1 MHITKPAPELEEEK
15 SPGIRKTVAV
25 AVVIAFLLMGNV
37 YLLSRVNRA
46 QVTTSTLREN
56 TQKDIARLEEQLAFR
71 SVQANRDLE
80 AVHKELDKARRDAD
94 KQAKKQASNYTERL
108 SRKMSERQRQQ
119 QETLLSE
126 IQGLHDMASQTESK
140 ISGVSGDV
148 TEIKTDVEQTKSK
161 LDEALLAL
169 EGSQDRLEAVGDWV
183 ASNSEEIGILQE
195 LTERKYF
202 AFNLVKSDK
211 MYRVGDIHMRL
222 KRVKPKHHQYTMEL
236 LADDQKFTKKARQ
249 ANEPVQFYVS
259 GARQPHEIVITA
271 VKENRVVGYL
281 SAPKSQLAHN

>member
-15 SPGIRKTVAV
+15 SPRTRKTVAV
-25 AVVIAFLLMGNV
+25 TVVIAFLLMGNV

-46 QVTTSTLREN
+46 QVETSTLREN
-56 TQKDIARLEEQLAFR
+56 TQKDVARLEEQLAFR
-71 SVQANRDLE
+71 SVQTNRDLE
-80 AVHKELDKARRDAD
+80 AVRKELDKARREAD
-94 KQAKKQASNYTERL
+94 KQAKKQASNYTGRL
-108 SRKMSERQRQQ
+108 NRKMSERQRQQ

-140 ISGVSGDV
+140 ISDVSGNV
-148 TEIKTDVEQTKSK
+148 TEIKADVEQTKSK

-169 EGSQDRLEAVGDWV
+169 EGSQDKLAAVGDWV

-222 KRVKPKHHQYTMEL
+222 KRVKPKRHQYTMEV
-236 LADDQKFTKKARQ
+236 LADDQKFTKRGRQ

-271 VKENRVVGYL
+271 VKENRVMGYL
-281 SAPKSQLAHN
+281 SVPKSQLAHN